1 MYKTRYCA
9 FIRRTNKIHLKCDR
23 ASWREPCFAHTPP
36 PPSSD
41 EIPFEYAVRICR
53 HWKHG
58 ITPKIYS
65 FQSFP
70 FSPFPS
76 PSPKRD
82 ITAIIIIPLLRFVKN
97 QWGEKIIISLVK
109 ITIQLS
115 LLIYSIFILYIY
127 IYIYPFDSSSM
138 DYIIP
143 FNSSQVW
150 STERLARPKTYLTPW
165 NTPRLASF
173 DTGI

>member
-1 MYKTRYCA
+1 MIERSIKK
-9 FIRRTNKIHLKCDR
+9 IRCTKRAIHSRNEYKIHLKCDR

-97 QWGEKIIISLVK
+97 QWGKKIIISLVK

-127 IYIYPFDSSSM
+127 IF
-138 DYIIP
+138 IP
-143 FNSSQVW
+143 SIPLQWTTLF
-150 STERLARPKTYLTPW
+150 LLTPPKYEPP
-165 NTPRLASF
+165 NDLPDLKP
-173 DTGI
+173 I

>member
-1 MYKTRYCA
+1 MIERSIKK
-9 FIRRTNKIHLKCDR
+9 IRCTKRAIHSRNEYKIHLKCDR

-97 QWGEKIIISLVK
+97 QWEEKNNNFSRQNNDPIIPFDLFYLHFV
-109 ITIQLS
+109 
-115 LLIYSIFILYIY
+115 YIY
-127 IYIYPFDSSSM
+127 IF
-138 DYIIP
+138 IP
-143 FNSSQVW
+143 SIPLQWTTLF
-150 STERLARPKTYLTPW
+150 LLTPPKYEAP
-165 NTPRLASF
+165 NDLPDLKP
-173 DTGI
+173 I

>member
-97 QWGEKIIISLVK
+97 QWGKKIIISLVK

-127 IYIYPFDSSSM
+127 IF
-138 DYIIP
+138 IP
-143 FNSSQVW
+143 SIPLQWTTLF
-150 STERLARPKTYLTPW
+150 LLTPPKYEAP
-165 NTPRLASF
+165 NDLPDLKP
-173 DTGI
+173 I

>member
-1 MYKTRYCA
+1 MIERSIKK
-9 FIRRTNKIHLKCDR
+9 IRCTKRAIHSRNEYKIHLKCDR

-97 QWGEKIIISLVK
+97 QWGKKIIISLVK

-127 IYIYPFDSSSM
+127 IF
-138 DYIIP
+138 IP
-143 FNSSQVW
+143 SIPLQWTTLF
-150 STERLARPKTYLTPW
+150 LLTPPKYEAP
-165 NTPRLASF
+165 NDLPDLKP
-173 DTGI
+173 I